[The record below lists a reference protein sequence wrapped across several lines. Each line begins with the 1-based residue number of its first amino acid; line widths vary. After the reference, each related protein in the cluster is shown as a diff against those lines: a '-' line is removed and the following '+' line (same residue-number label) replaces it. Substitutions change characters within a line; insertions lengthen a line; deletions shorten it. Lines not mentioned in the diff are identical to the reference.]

1 MKGPPQRG
9 GRKVAT
15 AQPPRLATAAE
26 GPSAQQLALTQ
37 LRQHLTD
44 WMRHE
49 PGARAGRDPE
59 ELHQLRVA
67 VRRIEATLGLF
78 RHQLP
83 SGLVNARRAAKGVL
97 RALGAARDLDV
108 QLMELR
114 QYCKLLPA
122 PERAAAAAL
131 EARLEAERARART
144 QMLGMLDS
152 EATRHWLGVLNLAS
166 ADFSSVAVAAPQ
178 APRAA
183 TVMPERVRARFRKL
197 RKTVRKL
204 DTHSSMDAYHLVRR
218 RAKQLR
224 YSIECGADLFGK
236 PAESMLRALR
246 RLQDGLG
253 AQQDAHMAKSRLAVL
268 AADGVLPPETLF
280 LMGRLAEHHLV
291 ATREVRKTLSRAWR
305 KASGRRWKTLC
316 TRMQE
321 LSDAASG
328 EPPALRETVVAAPGA
343 PGAVPPDE
351 ALPAPPPVD
360 APLRH

>member
-1 MKGPPQRG
+1 MKGPLQPG
-9 GRKVAT
+9 GRKAAT
-15 AQPPRLATAAE
+15 TQPPGLAAE
-26 GPSAQQLALTQ
+26 AMGPSAQQLALTQ

-44 WMRHE
+44 WLRHE
-49 PGARAGRDPE
+49 PGARAGSDPE

-78 RHQLP
+78 KHQLP
-83 SGLVNARRAAKGVL
+83 SGLVNARKAAKGVL

-108 QLMELR
+108 QLTELR
-114 QYCKLLPA
+114 KYCKRLPA
-122 PERAAAAAL
+122 LERSVATPL

-144 QMLGMLDS
+144 LMLGMLDS
-152 EATRHWLGVLNLAS
+152 EATRHWLEVLNVAS
-166 ADFSSVAVAAPQ
+166 ADFSPMAAPQ

-197 RKTVRKL
+197 QKAVRKL

-224 YSIECGADLFGK
+224 YSIECGAGLFGK

-268 AADGVLPPETLF
+268 AVEGGLPPETLF

-291 ATREVRKTLSRAWR
+291 ATREVRKTLSRVWR
-305 KASGRRWKTLC
+305 KTSGRRWKALRA
-316 TRMQE
+316 RMQE

-328 EPPALRETVVAAPGA
+328 ELPARRETVALEPSAPTV
-343 PGAVPPDE
+343 VPPDE
-351 ALPAPPPVD
+351 ELPPLDP

>member
-9 GRKVAT
+9 GRKAAS
-15 AQPPRLATAAE
+15 AQPPRPAAASE

-49 PGARAGRDPE
+49 PGARAGSDPE

-83 SGLVNARRAAKGVL
+83 SGLVNARKTAKGVL
-97 RALGAARDLDV
+97 RALGAARDFDV
-108 QLMELR
+108 QLTELR
-114 QYCKLLPA
+114 QYCKRLPA
-122 PERAAAAAL
+122 LERSAAAPL

-144 QMLGMLDS
+144 LMLGMLDS
-152 EATRHWLGVLNLAS
+152 EATRHWLEVLNLAS
-166 ADFSSVAVAAPQ
+166 ADLSAASAPQ

-197 RKTVRKL
+197 RKAVRQL

-224 YSIECGADLFGK
+224 YSIECGAGLFGK

-253 AQQDAHMAKSRLAVL
+253 AQQDAHMTKSRLAVL
-268 AADGVLPPETLF
+268 AAEARPLPPETLF
-280 LMGRLAEHHLV
+280 LMGRLAEHHLA
-291 ATREVRKTLSRAWR
+291 ATREVRKDPDPRLAQGQR
-305 KASGRRWKTLC
+305 
-316 TRMQE
+316 
-321 LSDAASG
+321 
-328 EPPALRETVVAAPGA
+328 PALEGTARPHAGTQ
-343 PGAVPPDE
+343 
-351 ALPAPPPVD
+351 
-360 APLRH
+360 